1 MKALA
6 LALVTPLLLQGLGRR
21 LVGTM
26 ASRDPPGDPPVP
38 NATSGDTSGD
48 AGDTYVP
55 GSLSAAFVTCPNVT
69 VATEL
74 ARSLVQ
80 KRLAACVN
88 IVPHVTSIYEW
99 QGKLEED
106 SEVLMMI
113 KTRSSKIPA
122 LAEFVRSAHP
132 YEVPEV
138 VALPVT
144 QGSVPYLRWALGN
157 VPPLRT
163 PKRGGGPQKWGGGLK
178 GGDPKNKGGPKGRGN
193 PKMGP

>member
-1 MKALA
+1 MKVACGVLV
-6 LALVTPLLLQGLGRR
+6 LALVTVPLLQGLGRR
-21 LVGTM
+21 FLAM
-26 ASRDPPGDPPVP
+26 ASRDPPAATTGATDPP
-38 NATSGDTSGD
+38 GDT
-48 AGDTYVP
+48 GDTYVP
-55 GSLSAAFVTCPNVT
+55 GSVAAAFVTCPNVT

-80 KRLAACVN
+80 QRLAACVN
-88 IVPHVTSIYEW
+88 ILPHVTSIYEW

-138 VALPVT
+138 VAVPVT
-144 QGSVPYLRWALGN
+144 QGSVPYLRWALGS
-157 VPPLRT
+157 VPP
-163 PKRGGGPQKWGGGLK
+163 
-178 GGDPKNKGGPKGRGN
+178 
-193 PKMGP
+193 